1 MIVDALLGLLIGAAE
16 TVVSALPAADTLMLD
31 GFGDAVAAF
40 RAFDS
45 GLPVSETIAMGLMC
59 LGIIGGIFV
68 GRLFLTLW
76 HAIPGKFS

>member
-1 MIVDALLGLLIGAAE
+1 MIFDAIVGTLVGIAEAIIGA
-16 TVVSALPAADTLMLD
+16 LPEADDLMLD

-40 RAFDS
+40 GAFDA

-59 LGIIGGIFV
+59 LSIIGGIFV
-68 GRLFLTLW
+68 TRLLLTLW